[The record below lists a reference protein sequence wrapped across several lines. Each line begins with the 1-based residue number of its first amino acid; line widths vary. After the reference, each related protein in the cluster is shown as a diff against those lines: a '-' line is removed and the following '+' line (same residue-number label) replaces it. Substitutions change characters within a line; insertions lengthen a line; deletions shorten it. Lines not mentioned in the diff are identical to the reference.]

1 MSKVNDLLAA
11 CIKAMHNVE
20 DHGNLDHLDCAPD
33 GGQFWYDALEQAE
46 AYLKENK

>member
-1 MSKVNDLLAA
+1 
-11 CIKAMHNVE
+11 
-20 DHGNLDHLDCAPD
+20 LDHLDCAPD